1 MAGAPGMSPIHQM
14 REGGSEPEPLIYG
27 NPSTTSGVQGH
38 VDRHGGFTP
47 TGVQGVNHKVTIIHG
62 RPHTPEQAWDHDAE
76 RFTADMNLT
85 EWPDWLVITVASTA
99 ICLALGGAGTL
110 LVLGYQA
117 MRRWLG

>member
-1 MAGAPGMSPIHQM
+1 
-14 REGGSEPEPLIYG
+14 
-27 NPSTTSGVQGH
+27 
-38 VDRHGGFTP
+38 
-47 TGVQGVNHKVTIIHG
+47 
-62 RPHTPEQAWDHDAE
+62 
-76 RFTADMNLT
+76 MNLT